1 MPWLSN
7 LRRLRMADDFRDIR
21 SIAALEDELRRS
33 MYLLIRRSE
42 NPLTREDISSAL
54 GISIKLAAFH
64 LDKLVDRGVL
74 KAHYARPKAKAGPG
88 AGRSSKFYELSGKEL
103 RVSLPS
109 RQYDLAGSIL
119 IEALQQLDKEKGSRV
134 AIRLARKKGR
144 EIAEKLMK
152 TKLSS
157 KHKGPD
163 RDLAMA
169 KRTLELLGYE
179 PSRSASEIRLQN
191 CPFHS
196 LAKQA
201 PDVVCPLNKGLID
214 GVLMHLDVNTQLT
227 GGPTNGE
234 CCVSVKSN
242 I

>member
-1 MPWLSN
+1 
-7 LRRLRMADDFRDIR
+7 MAEDFRDIS

-74 KAHYARPKAKAGPG
+74 KAHYARRRKAKAGPG
-88 AGRSSKFYELSGKEL
+88 AGRSSKFYELSGKVL
-103 RVSLPS
+103 RVSLPP

-119 IEALQQLDKEKGSRV
+119 IEALQQLDKEKGSRL
-134 AIRLARKKGR
+134 AIRLARMKGR
-144 EIAEKLMK
+144 EIAEKLMR
-152 TKLSS
+152 TKPSN
-157 KHKGPD
+157 KRKG
-163 RDLAMA
+163 RVRELAIA
-169 KRTLELLGYE
+169 KGSLEHLGYE
-179 PSRSASEIRLQN
+179 PYAWSESEIRLRN

-196 LAKQA
+196 LAKRA
-201 PDVVCPLNKGLID
+201 PDIVCPLNKGLID
-214 GVLMHLDVNTQLT
+214 GVLKNLDVNTQLT
-227 GGPTNGE
+227 PGPPNGE

-242 I
+242 P